1 MDKNKSGKLRQSQAK
16 ATKAKHSVPSN
27 SPKVKFLAN
36 KTSDDNSSK
45 QVFKSNLDTKKAM
58 KRKDHLSSSKCDQP
72 ETHLSELSEP
82 TTSKQDESPLL
93 GNPNKE
99 LETDVD
105 NNDGASGSANITGQK
120 GSMQLQT
127 EPTDDPLAV
136 GWEEHSDKLGVYY
149 WHVPTGLIQRHR
161 PSDEIIG
168 DQLVNI
174 CQDDEEINTVKSG
187 TLVANETDPDDNE
200 EFDDYTAALTVD
212 DKSECTFVVYPLGS
226 CELDETELYS
236 TTSTKVIQKCILRLS
251 TKPRPEETNCWGLDQ
266 SSAIGMTLCDDH
278 IQFSDLKSS
287 LLIRSQPIHT
297 FKAWAVD
304 DDNKFAF
311 VIEDRPFDP
320 NYAQCSSDPSS
331 SLAPEPVHMCY
342 VFHSIDDD
350 DMNCEV
356 ASKLNEVITRYRQFM
371 NERLERSKRIQQMVA
386 QDELAAAKHK
396 PKQAAAHSANSRL
409 VDNGGGGGAAGDDD
423 DDDGDALDD
432 EDPAVNTDELTMNVK
447 YIGQTSVSKATGIDV
462 LNIAIDR
469 CLADAIKKS
478 RRQASSAN
486 ETIATHE
493 AEPKVGHVLVSSNSS
508 MSILQHKSPLIEAK
522 LHISP
527 SSVIVEDDQTG
538 EIIVECRIRYL
549 TFIGISKRDI
559 RWCGFIMQSTSK
571 SKTFTAHAFECHP
584 TAAQVC
590 EAIQRSCMKMYE
602 KVVKNSRQNH
612 HEPEAMSIIPSR
624 SSLRSTLAKTFSR
637 IRLTTSTSIRY

>member
-1 MDKNKSGKLRQSQAK
+1 MQSSIDTNKTGKSRPELRTSQPK
-16 ATKAKHSVPSN
+16 ATKTKHSVASS
-27 SPKVKFLAN
+27 SPKVKFLGTKSAN
-36 KTSDDNSSK
+36 DSGK
-45 QVFKSNLDTKKAM
+45 QFKSNMDKKTM
-58 KRKDHLSSSKCDQP
+58 KRKDPATKTAANCEP
-72 ETHLSELSEP
+72 ETRLSELREP
-82 TTSKQDESPLL
+82 TQSKQDDPLL
-93 GNPNKE
+93 DHHNKE
-99 LETDVD
+99 VETDVD
-105 NNDGASGSANITGQK
+105 NDDGASESGLGPRESQ
-120 GSMQLQT
+120 SQT
-127 EPTDDPLAV
+127 ESAGLAPLAA
-136 GWEEHSDKLGVYY
+136 GWEQHSDKLGVYY
-149 WHVPTGLIQRHR
+149 WHVATGLIQRHR
-161 PSDEIIG
+161 PTDETKSER
-168 DQLVNI
+168 LVSI
-174 CQDDEEINTVKSG
+174 CQDDEEINTVKSP
-187 TLVANETDPDDNE
+187 LLAHEADADDNE
-200 EFDDYTAALTVD
+200 EFDEYTAALTVD

-251 TKPRPEETNCWGLDQ
+251 TKPMPDETNCWGLDQ

-278 IQFSDLKSS
+278 IQFTDLKTS

-311 VIEDRPFDP
+311 VIEDRPFDC
-320 NYAQCSSDPSS
+320 NYAQCSSDASS

-371 NERLERSKRIQQMVA
+371 NERLERSKRIQQMVVE
-386 QDELAAAKHK
+386 DELASKHAPK
-396 PKQAAAHSANSRL
+396 PRDSANSVL
-409 VDNGGGGGAAGDDD
+409 IEHDEEDDD
-423 DDDGDALDD
+423 LA
-432 EDPAVNTDELTMNVK
+432 ANTDELTLSVK
-447 YIGQTSVSKATGIDV
+447 YIGETTVSKPTGIDV

-469 CLADAIKKS
+469 CLADAIKKA
-478 RRQASSAN
+478 RQASN
-486 ETIATHE
+486 EMHE
-493 AEPKVGHVLVSSNSS
+493 PESEVGDVLVSSNSS
-508 MSILQHKSPLIEAK
+508 MSILQHKSPLVEAK

-527 SSVIVEDDQTG
+527 SSVIVEDDKTG

-602 KVVKNSRQNH
+602 KVVKNSRQKH
-612 HEPEAMSIIPSR
+612 QPEAMSIIPSR
-624 SSLRSTLAKTFSR
+624 SSLRNTLAKTFSR
-637 IRLTTSTSIRY
+637 IRLTTTNSMRY